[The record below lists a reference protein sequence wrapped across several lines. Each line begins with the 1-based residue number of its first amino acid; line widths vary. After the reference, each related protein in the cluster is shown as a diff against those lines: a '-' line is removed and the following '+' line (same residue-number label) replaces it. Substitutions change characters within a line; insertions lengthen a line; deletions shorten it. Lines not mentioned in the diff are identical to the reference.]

1 MMPQTSS
8 RPGILSISSK
18 LCLIPGSLL
27 AMLSAAGAQTNGQWT
42 GATVGTAPNA
52 NYSNTANWL
61 GGIVADGAGATA
73 NFIYNPVSDGGTS
86 GSALAGGFI
95 FDTSHT
101 LGNILLEDTAGFGG
115 STIGFNNPATV
126 QTLTLATLDQT
137 PPVVFGGQLLNSQLS
152 GKKIVFNSG
161 LAGTQGFLKTGPG
174 YVSFRGPTAMN
185 TITGTLAADGGTL
198 SFRQQYNTTTTVEAR
213 NSATLELDFSGA
225 GAGTTNRFPAG
236 TTLVL
241 GGAGGGAS
249 VLNTAAAAPTT
260 HAQTFAGVTL
270 AGGANEIRA
279 IIGGT
284 APNFQDMTYN
294 LGTVT
299 PGAHTTLNFARSA
312 ATGTGNFLLS
322 NSNDATGIVGSWLT
336 FNSGD
341 WAAATGGL
349 SAAFTGYT
357 ADTWGTG
364 LHTNVTGWRVLNSA
378 RTGTLR
384 FNTGNAVK
392 LQLNGTNTIET
403 GGIISAQQAPVITG
417 GTLTT
422 GNADGALFLHAG
434 GGGATGLLI
443 ESTIADGTT
452 GPLRLTKSLF
462 GVVTLAADNTFTGGT
477 SIGAGT
483 LILGETFGGGSTGSV
498 AGNITLSALNA
509 GGGAYNPNGVLA
521 FNRAG
526 AHTIT
531 NAINPAVYGGGYI
544 EQWATGELIA
554 NRAMKVG
561 GLRPFAGSV
570 TLDFN
575 AAGAP
580 AADIVDGNFTVAG
593 ITVPTARLTIR
604 NGNVNVKGKA
614 GGASSQSFALTD
626 ALGVSKIS
634 VQPGAGGTA
643 TLNLGA
649 LNRTVNANDGGG
661 ILLLTTPAGGK
672 ITTTE
677 GTAGRLLNPQWNIPY
692 LVVNDADWAARSLT
706 AGDIVAGSS
715 VAGFH
720 TPLSALTA
728 GSNAD
733 FDTNTSLT
741 ADTNF
746 ASLRFNAAGTLTASS
761 ILQPGGIL
769 VTPAVGSGTVTIDGS
784 AGVRAPA
791 AGGTATATVARDF
804 TVIQNAAGGKLVI
817 SAPVINADANNR
829 TELSKAGPGE
839 LELSGANTYTGR
851 TFVGGGVLRY
861 SGSATVADTTTRAGS
876 LFVRNGEVVLQESSA
891 FYTGAFASVGQRVG
905 EEGILTLK
913 DNAVFDIAADFNIG
927 DVNSKGTLNIGDA
940 AVLNTRTFFIAKG
953 GFSVGIINQTG
964 GAINAANTPA
974 TEWNLGGNTAGDPLA
989 QATYNL
995 SGGSFSPGAQNFQIG
1010 RFGTGTLNMSG
1021 GTAGGGGY
1029 HVLGRYATGVGN
1041 LNLSGGTYDNSAGQV
1056 WFIVGE
1062 LGRGNVKVSGDATL
1076 KVRNLSLG
1084 HNGGSGTVDQTGGLV
1099 ETTDTGAPAAGLQ
1112 AGITFGQAAAPAL
1125 VLPDYSGSYHLGGGT
1140 LQTFGIGENTGAT
1153 VPITSTFQFDGG
1165 TLKAVGDNPL
1175 FLEGLDNAV
1184 VQDGGAVIDTNAF
1197 AITINQALTHDRA
1210 LGTTADGGLTKT
1222 GTGTLTLSA
1231 ANTWTGDTR
1240 VSGGTLS
1247 LGQASLADSSALRL
1261 STGGTVDL
1269 AFSGTDTIDR
1279 LFIDNTGMAAG
1290 TWGSL
1295 ASTATN
1301 KSERFTGS
1309 GLLLVKTAG
1318 GVTPAGYDAWAALP
1332 ANGLTAGVNDGKSQ
1346 DPDMDSIPNLTE
1358 FVLDGNPSVSS
1369 TAILP
1374 TATLIGSNTAFS
1386 FKRRDDSEAG
1396 TTVVVEYSPD
1406 LENWNF
1412 IPIGAVSSGPVT
1424 ITENGGSPDD
1434 VLVQVPFL
1442 PQVAN
1447 QLARLYARLKIT
1459 SIP

>member
-1 MMPQTSS
+1 MPLPSAS
-8 RPGILSISSK
+8 RPGILSLSSK

-27 AMLSAAGAQTNGQWT
+27 AMLATAGAQTNGQWT

-73 NFIYNPVSDGGTS
+73 NFVYNPISDAGTS

-95 FDTSHT
+95 FDGSHT

-126 QTLTLATLDQT
+126 QNLTLATLDQT
-137 PPVVFGGQLLNSQLS
+137 TPVVFGGQILNSQLN
-152 GKKIVFNSG
+152 GKKIVFNPG
-161 LAGTQGFLKTGPG
+161 LAGSQGFLKTGPG
-174 YVSFRGPTAMN
+174 YVSFRGPSAQN
-185 TITGTLAADGGTL
+185 TISGTASADAGTL
-198 SFRQQYNTTTTVEAR
+198 SFRQQFNTVTAVEAR
-213 NSATLELDFSGA
+213 NSATLELDFGGA
-225 GAGTTNRFPAG
+225 GVGTTNRFPVG
-236 TTLVL
+236 TTLTL
-241 GGAGGGAS
+241 GGPGGGGS

-279 IIGGT
+279 VIGGT

-299 PGAHTTLNFARSA
+299 PGAHTSLNFARSA

-322 NSNDATGIVGSWLT
+322 NANDATGIIGSWLT

-341 WAAATGGL
+341 WAAGSGGL
-349 SAAFTGYT
+349 AAAFTGYT

-364 LHTNVTGWRVLNSA
+364 LHTNVTAWRVLNSA
-378 RTGTLR
+378 KTGTLR

-422 GNADGALFLHAG
+422 GDADGDLFLHAG

-462 GVVTLAADNTFTGGT
+462 GVATLAADNTFTGGT

-483 LILGETFGGGSTGSV
+483 LILGETFGGGATGSV
-498 AGNITLSALNA
+498 TGNITLSALNA
-509 GGGAYNPNGVLA
+509 GGGAYTPNGVLA

-526 AHTIT
+526 AYTIT

-554 NRAMKVG
+554 NRGMKIG
-561 GLRPFAGSV
+561 GLRPFAGTV

-634 VQPGAGGTA
+634 VQPGAGGSA

-661 ILLLTTPAGGK
+661 VLLLSAPAGAK
-672 ITTTE
+672 ITTTD
-677 GTAGRLLNPQWNIPY
+677 GTAGKLLNPQWNIPY
-692 LVVNDADWAARSLT
+692 LVMNDTDWASRSLT
-706 AGDIVAGSS
+706 TGEIVAGSA
-715 VAGFH
+715 VPGFY

-733 FDTNTSLT
+733 FDSNTTLA

-746 ASLRFNAAGTLTASS
+746 NSLRFNAAGTLTASS
-761 ILQPGGIL
+761 VLQPGGIL
-769 VTPAVGSGTVTIDGS
+769 VTPAVGSGKVTIDGS

-791 AGGTATATVARDF
+791 AGGTAAATVARDF

-829 TELSKAGPGE
+829 TEIAKAGPGE
-839 LELSGANTYTGR
+839 LELSGINTYTGR

-876 LFVRNGEVVLQESSA
+876 LFIRNGEVVLQETSS
-891 FYTGAFASVGQRVG
+891 FNTGAFTSVGQRVG

-913 DNAVFDIAADFNIG
+913 DSAVYDIAADFNIG
-927 DVNSKGTLNIGDA
+927 DVNSKGTLNIADA
-940 AVLNTRTFFIAKG
+940 ATLNTKTFFIAKG

-964 GAINAANTPA
+964 GAINAANTP
-974 TEWNLGGNTAGDPLA
+974 TGEWNLGGNTAGDPLA

-995 SGGSFSPGAQNFQIG
+995 SGGTFNPGAQNYQTG
-1010 RFGTGTLNMSG
+1010 RFGSGTLNISG
-1021 GTAGGGGY
+1021 GTVTGGGY

-1041 LNLSGGTYDNSAGQV
+1041 LNLSGGTYDTSAGQV

-1062 LGRGNVKVSGDATL
+1062 LGRGNVKVSGDGIL
-1076 KVRNLSLG
+1076 KVRNLSLA
-1084 HNGGSGTVDQTGGLV
+1084 HNGGTGTVDQTGGLV
-1099 ETTDTGAPAAGLQ
+1099 ETTDTGSPAAGLL
-1112 AGITFGQAAAPAL
+1112 AGLTFGQAPAPAL

-1140 LQTFGIGENTGAT
+1140 LQTFGIGENTLAT
-1153 VPITSTFQFDGG
+1153 VPVTSTFQFDGG
-1165 TLKAVGDNPL
+1165 TLKATGDNPV

-1184 VQDGGAVIDTNAF
+1184 VQDGGAVIDSNAF
-1197 AITINQALTHDRA
+1197 AITINQTLAHDSA
-1210 LGTTADGGLTKT
+1210 LGATVDGGLSKT
-1222 GTGTLTLSA
+1222 GEGTLTLTA
-1231 ANTWTGDTR
+1231 ANTYTGDTR

-1247 LGQASLADSSALRL
+1247 LGQAALADSSALRL
-1261 STGGTVDL
+1261 STGGLVDL

-1290 TWGSL
+1290 TWGSP

-1301 KSERFTGS
+1301 KSPRFTGN

-1346 DPDMDSIPNLTE
+1346 DPDGDSIPNLTE
-1358 FVLDGNPSVSS
+1358 FVLDGNPSISS

-1374 TATLIGSNTAFS
+1374 TAVLNAATADFS

-1396 TTVVVEYSPD
+1396 TAVVVQYSTD
-1406 LENWNF
+1406 LQTWTD
-1412 IPIGAVSSGPVT
+1412 ISIGATSAAPVT
-1424 ITENGGSPDD
+1424 ITENGAAPDD
-1434 VLVQVPFL
+1434 VLVLIPRNS
-1442 PQVAN
+1442 AT
-1447 QLARLYARLKIT
+1447 RLYARLKVT